1 MIWAWPNC
9 TSRAFAGRFIGAE
22 HRRVGLLELQR
33 QALAHDAGCVDGIDE
48 RFNVGVD
55 QISS

>member
-1 MIWAWPNC
+1 
-9 TSRAFAGRFIGAE
+9 
-22 HRRVGLLELQR
+22 LQR
-33 QALAHDAGCVDGIDE
+33 QTLAHDAGCVDGIDK